1 MKIFYYSCLISDNLL
16 KEIIHQSKG
25 SILPAQS
32 IQKFHRLLT
41 LGFKEYFDLKCIS
54 SIPFSNELIK
64 LNKNDFDNE
73 KDYFYTSFV
82 KNKYLRAISNFF
94 SAFSYTL
101 KNKKVDFA
109 IFDYL
114 NFSVSLG
121 GFLAS
126 KLLKVPTVIIVTDF
140 PDLLVN
146 SNDSILKKLITKFKY
161 KWLNSFDF
169 YILLTESMNDKI
181 NIKKR
186 PYLVMEG
193 LVDSHYRIDKDNNI
207 KENVILYA
215 GGLYEKYGVK
225 KLIDSFLKVD
235 YDTEL
240 HLYGNGDL
248 IDYIKNKSEENKRI
262 KFFGE
267 VANHIVVERLPKC
280 KLLIN
285 PRPSEMELSKYSFPS
300 KNLEYMLSGT
310 PLLTTKLPGIPIDHY
325 PYVYFIEDESID
337 GFQKSLEEILSKNEN
352 ELKFFGETAQK
363 FVLNHKSNLNQGVRL
378 YNFLISNGLHSN

>member
-16 KEIIHQSKG
+16 KEIINQSKR

-41 LGFKEYFDLKCIS
+41 LGLKEYSDLKCIS
-54 SIPFSNELIK
+54 SIPLCNELIK

-73 KDYFYTSFV
+73 KHYFYTSFV
-82 KNKYLRAISNFF
+82 KNKYLRAINNFF

-126 KLLKVPTVIIVTDF
+126 KLLKVPTVVIVTDF

-186 PYLVMEG
+186 PFLVMEG
-193 LVDSHYRIDKDNNI
+193 LVDSEIIY
-207 KENVILYA
+207 KENIATTKKAKRILLYA
-215 GGLYEKYGVK
+215 GGIYEKYGVK
-225 KLIDSFLKVD
+225 NLIEAFMGLKAED
-235 YDTEL
+235 IEL
-240 HLYGNGDL
+240 HIYGSGDL
-248 IDYIKNKSEENKRI
+248 EKEMPNYCTLDKRVLY
-262 KFFGE
+262 FGE
-267 VANHIVVERLPKC
+267 VSNSIVVKRLEDATI
-280 KLLIN
+280 LIN
-285 PRPSEMELSKYSFPS
+285 PRPTTEEFTKFSFPS
-300 KNLEYMLSGT
+300 KNMEYMVSGT
-310 PLLTTKLPGIPIDHY
+310 PLLTTVLPGMPKEYHE
-325 PYVYFIEDESID
+325 YVYLLEDESLD
-337 GFQKSLEEILSKNEN
+337 GFRNTIQEILSKSST
-352 ELKFFGETAQK
+352 ELNAFGK
-363 FVLNHKSNLNQGVRL
+363 KSKDFVLNNKSNVIQAKRII
-378 YNFLISNGLHSN
+378 NFLNSTK